1 MENIIDLIAT
11 DSSPAEISDSIKAAL
26 FAKSAE
32 KIDQVRPHVANSL
45 FALEDSE
52 GDNSFEYENN
62 QDQEEE

>member
-32 KIDQVRPHVANSL
+32 KIDQVRPYLANSL
-45 FALEDSE
+45 FGLEDSE
-52 GDNSFEYENN
+52 GEDN
-62 QDQEEE
+62 QDQEQE

>member
-32 KIDQVRPHVANSL
+32 KIDQVRPYVASSL
-45 FALEDSE
+45 FGLEDSE
-52 GDNSFEYENN
+52 SEDSFEYEDN

>member
-32 KIDQVRPHVANSL
+32 KIDQVRPYLASSL
-45 FALEDSE
+45 FGLEDSE
-52 GDNSFEYENN
+52 GEDN
-62 QDQEEE
+62 QDQEQE